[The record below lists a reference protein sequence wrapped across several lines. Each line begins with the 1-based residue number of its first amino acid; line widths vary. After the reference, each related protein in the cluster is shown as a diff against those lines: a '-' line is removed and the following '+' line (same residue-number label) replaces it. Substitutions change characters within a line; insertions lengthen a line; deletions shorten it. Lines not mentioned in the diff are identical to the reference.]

1 MVGVSARYV
10 TADFSWTL
18 QKVTTRRIGRETFLV
33 KVDWEDDWP
42 IFNSGHNITTLTE
55 GRRGKQ
61 LAPDSSWNANLNQ
74 ETLELGWYYKRKFLL
89 ALLVTRRYDLITA
102 IPDTPLKREWSLTAR
117 PGHLRLYGGCYDL
130 SSPESPTM
138 LLRKQ
143 TDFYQTFQATL
154 DFQPSRVGYE
164 AGIAVWYSMYSYAS
178 IGIGIASHETGAEGR
193 AVVVKLPTSDVGIAR
208 VSPKIGSR
216 TRYLLC

>member
-1 MVGVSARYV
+1 
-10 TADFSWTL
+10 
-18 QKVTTRRIGRETFLV
+18 V

-55 GRRGKQ
+55 GRRGDQ
-61 LAPDSSWNANLNQ
+61 VARNSSWKANLNQ
-74 ETLELGWYYKRKFLL
+74 ENLELGWYHKREL
-89 ALLVTRRYDLITA
+89 LITQRYAMLTA
-102 IPDTPLKREWSLTAR
+102 IQDTPLKNEWSLSAR
-117 PGHLRLYGGCYDL
+117 TGHLRLYGGCYDL

-178 IGIGIASHETGAEGR
+178 IGIRIASHETGAEGR
-193 AVVVKLPTSDVGIAR
+193 ALVVKLPTSDVGVAR
-208 VSPKIGSR
+208 VSRKIGSR
-216 TRYLLC
+216 TRYLLS